1 MTYGRK
7 EYIDGPRLYPSNA
20 DLSQSYGQGSICGFP
35 FDLRQPGRQS
45 GYSGGQGTHE
55 SNYESWKSTKIQG
68 KFTKN
73 GICPQVSK
81 GQEASST
88 LSGKRKL
95 GGWGTKIPDYIME
108 ELQGQ
113 KELAVT
119 VPGM

>member
-7 EYIDGPRLYPSNA
+7 GYIDGPRLYPSNA
-20 DLSQSYGQGSICGFP
+20 D
-35 FDLRQPGRQS
+35 
-45 GYSGGQGTHE
+45 
-55 SNYESWKSTKIQG
+55 YESWKSTKIQG

>member
-1 MTYGRK
+1 MDERDIST
-7 EYIDGPRLYPSNA
+7 DP
-20 DLSQSYGQGSICGFP
+20 GSIRPMRICPRATDKGAFADFLLIEGSP
-35 FDLRQPGRQS
+35 VDNLDIL
-45 GYSGGQGTHE
+45 GGQGTHE

>member
-1 MTYGRK
+1 MRVIMK
-7 EYIDGPRLYPSNA
+7 AENLQEYK
-20 DLSQSYGQGSICGFP
+20 GSSLKMGFV
-35 FDLRQPGRQS
+35 R
-45 GYSGGQGTHE
+45 
-55 SNYESWKSTKIQG
+55 
-68 KFTKN
+68 
-73 GICPQVSK
+73 QVSK